1 MSPKSRKPPVAPGGS
16 AASTAGR
23 RFGIRRSPF
32 WRPLLILFGAT
43 AARSYVLVEEDSLE
57 VRFGFFHHRFA
68 REPIMAAHPTEG
80 RWWYG
85 IGWHTDLVHSLMLN
99 GTLKGM
105 VELELRP
112 PELVWLLFL
121 PIRCS
126 RLYLSLEDPEG
137 FVRAFESRH

>member
-1 MSPKSRKPPVAPGGS
+1 MSPTSREPPVAPGAPGE
-16 AASTAGR
+16 STASQ
-23 RFGIRRSPF
+23 RFAIRRSPF
-32 WRPLLILFGAT
+32 WRPLLVLFGAT
-43 AARSYVLVEEDSLE
+43 ASRSYVLVEQDAIE

-68 REPIMAAHPTEG
+68 RERIAAARQSEG

-85 IGWHTDLVHSLMLN
+85 IGWHTDLMQSLILN
-99 GTLKGM
+99 GSLGGI

-112 PELVWLLFL
+112 PGLVWLLFI

-137 FVRAFESRH
+137 FVRAVA